1 MSVDQLRTRVITK
14 LLCIIALV
22 CSTASG
28 QSVAESELAD
38 AKNGDVLYTRFSLYY
53 ENDRHVTTNYRRGQF
68 LPVNTPVTFLKS
80 SRNEIDVALQGGQ
93 ELTLENVRDYS
104 GEDLAGVF
112 RRTLSPSQT
121 DLSQFSELEQKSIE
135 TGQAKIG
142 MSKAAILI
150 ALGYPPKHQTPT
162 LEGDSWRYWS
172 SRYGTFIVRFED
184 EKVVEI
190 RN

>member
-1 MSVDQLRTRVITK
+1 
-14 LLCIIALV
+14 LV
-22 CSTASG
+22 CSTATG
-28 QSVAESELAD
+28 QSAPESELAE
-38 AKNGDVLYTRFSLYY
+38 AKKGDVLYTRFSLFY
-53 ENDRHVTTNYRRGQF
+53 ENGRHLTTNYRRGTF

-80 SRNEIDVALQGGQ
+80 SRNEIDMTLADGQ

-112 RRTLSPSQT
+112 RRTLSSSQT
-121 DLSQFSELEQKSIE
+121 DLSQLSDLEQKAIE
-135 TGQAKIG
+135 TGQANVG

-150 ALGYPPKHQTPT
+150 ALGYPPKHQTPS